1 MNEDRSQGGASA
13 DPDARAFTGGPD
25 MPPQEPDQPGDRN
38 EELLRKDE
46 GKQAEDKPD
55 AADEGHGDYGGLP
68 GYGG

>member
-1 MNEDRSQGGASA
+1 MSEDRSQGGASA

-25 MPPQEPDQPGDRN
+25 MPPQEPDQAGDRN

-46 GKQAEDKPD
+46 GKQADDKPE